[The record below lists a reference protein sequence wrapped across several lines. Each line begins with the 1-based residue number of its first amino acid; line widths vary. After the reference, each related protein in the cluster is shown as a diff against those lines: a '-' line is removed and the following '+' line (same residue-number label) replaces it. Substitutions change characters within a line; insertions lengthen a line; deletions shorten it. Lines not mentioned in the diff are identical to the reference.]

1 MSTNFFRISTLT
13 ILKNEHR
20 FLGDFGRSCDHLIS
34 KNQVVYS
41 SLDST
46 CVRCGTAAQVTDD
59 VYETFVKQVYFAE
72 MWISYFTNQKN
83 Y

>member
-13 ILKNEHR
+13 ILNDEHR
-20 FLGDFGRSCDHLIS
+20 FLGDFGRTCDHLIS

-46 CVRCGTAAQVTDD
+46 CVRCESAAQVTDE
-59 VYETFVKQVYFAE
+59 VYESFVKQGYFA
-72 MWISYFTNQKN
+72 KK
-83 Y
+83 